1 MEVSKCWKIVKSPK
15 TFNYNEKLKKRS
27 MRPKQWASL
36 NKLLCL
42 PPSST
47 PPDKILL
54 RLWNKNFLNYI
65 YRIIQTFAFKMLQEC
80 SSWVSRICAVQTF
93 FLTKKEKHF
102 AVKLVKWERFVA
114 VFQEHI
120 IFSVNRVEVHKM
132 SEVFWTKLYCK
143 ISNIYQ

>member
-1 MEVSKCWKIVKSPK
+1 MEVSKCWKIVKFPK

-36 NKLLCL
+36 NKSLCL

-65 YRIIQTFAFKMLQEC
+65 YRIIQTSAFKMLQEC

-93 FLTKKEKHF
+93 FLIKKEEHLCRKNCE
-102 AVKLVKWERFVA
+102 VRKVCGCVSGKYY
-114 VFQEHI
+114 FQCQ
-120 IFSVNRVEVHKM
+120 SSRG
-132 SEVFWTKLYCK
+132 S
-143 ISNIYQ
+143 